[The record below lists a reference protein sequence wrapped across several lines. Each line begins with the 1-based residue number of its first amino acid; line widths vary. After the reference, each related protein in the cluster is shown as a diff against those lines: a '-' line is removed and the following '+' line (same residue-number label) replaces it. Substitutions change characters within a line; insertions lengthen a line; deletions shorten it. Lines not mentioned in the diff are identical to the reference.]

1 MLLIVN
7 YLNQQLANTMPIL
20 TIFKLVFILIHTASN
35 FAVSIYLI
43 LSLMLILFI
52 LAYMIYNNYDKVLYI
67 QSENVIYYL
76 ALLLSGTIIKNYI
89 LFTRVVLFLN
99 TVSEQLLFLLIQLLF
114 IIMDF
119 MKYSIHTLKQQPVG
133 DVIIFIVFVKMLYS
147 ILKEAIAIAVKN
159 DLYEKMCDIT
169 DSFCSFMTY
178 VLNLILLILL
188 IAVICV
194 LYYYIIYIQYMS
206 MITIQN
212 TDYETLNEI
221 LDNHL
226 FK

>member
-1 MLLIVN
+1 MLLILN

-20 TIFKLVFILIHTASN
+20 TIFKLVFILIHTACN

-43 LSLMLILFI
+43 LSLILILLI
-52 LAYMIYNNYDKVLYI
+52 LAYTIYMNYDKILYI
-67 QSENVIYYL
+67 QSKNVIYYL

-99 TVSEQLLFLLIQLLF
+99 TFSEELLFLLIQLLF

-119 MKYSIHTLKQQPVG
+119 AKNIIHTLKQQPVG

-147 ILKEAIAIAVKN
+147 ILKEGIKIAVRN

-169 DSFCSFMTY
+169 DSVCSFMTY
-178 VLNLILLILL
+178 VLQLFLLMLL

-194 LYYYIIYIQYMS
+194 LYYYIIYIQYNS
-206 MITIQN
+206 MMTIQN

-221 LDNHL
+221 IDKHL

>member
-1 MLLIVN
+1 
-7 YLNQQLANTMPIL
+7 
-20 TIFKLVFILIHTASN
+20 
-35 FAVSIYLI
+35 
-43 LSLMLILFI
+43 
-52 LAYMIYNNYDKVLYI
+52 MIYNNYDKVLYI

-147 ILKEAIAIAVKN
+147 ILKEAIAVAVKN